1 MQPRI
6 LILRAPGTNCDAE
19 TAYAFQRAGG
29 DPRILHVGRVLESPQ
44 LLREFQVLC
53 IPGGFSYGDDIG
65 SGRILS
71 AQLQSH
77 LADAMQEFKAAGKL
91 ILGICNGFQA
101 LVKCGLLLEPD
112 RTNGP
117 PATLAWNL
125 SGKFEARWVWLVVDG
140 KKCVFLSGIQDMYI
154 PVKHGEGR
162 FVARDETALAELKR
176 GQQLALRY
184 APLDGAGDH
193 HDLDRPLPYPDSPN
207 GSQANVAG
215 ICDVTGRVFGL
226 MPHPELHVD
235 PTHHP
240 RWTRG
245 ESGSDGLRLFQN
257 AVRFFG

>member
-125 SGKFEARWVWLVVDG
+125 SG
-140 KKCVFLSGIQDMYI
+140 
-154 PVKHGEGR
+154 
-162 FVARDETALAELKR
+162 
-176 GQQLALRY
+176 
-184 APLDGAGDH
+184 
-193 HDLDRPLPYPDSPN
+193 
-207 GSQANVAG
+207 
-215 ICDVTGRVFGL
+215 
-226 MPHPELHVD
+226 
-235 PTHHP
+235 
-240 RWTRG
+240 
-245 ESGSDGLRLFQN
+245 
-257 AVRFFG
+257 

>member
-19 TAYAFQRAGG
+19 TAHAFQRAGG
-29 DPRILHVGRVLESPQ
+29 NPEILHVGRVLESPQ
-44 LLREFQVLC
+44 SLRDFQILC
-53 IPGGFSYGDDIG
+53 IPGGFSYGDDLG
-65 SGRILS
+65 SGRILGT
-71 AQLQSH
+71 QLQSH
-77 LADAMQEFKAAGKL
+77 LAGAMQEFKAAGKL

-101 LVKCGLLLEPD
+101 LVKCGLLLEPHPE
-112 RTNGP
+112 RGSA
-117 PATLAWNL
+117 ATLAWNL
-125 SGKFEARWVWLVVDG
+125 SGKFEARWVRLVVDG
-140 KKCVFLSGIQDMYI
+140 NKCAFLSGIREMYV

-162 FVARDETALAELKR
+162 FVARDEATLAELDH

-184 APLDGAGDH
+184 APLLSAADNR
-193 HDLDRPLPYPDSPN
+193 DLDRLLPYPDNPN

-215 ICDVTGRVFGL
+215 ICDTTGRVFGL

-235 PTHHP
+235 RTHHP

-245 ESGSDGLRLFQN
+245 ESGADGLRLFQN